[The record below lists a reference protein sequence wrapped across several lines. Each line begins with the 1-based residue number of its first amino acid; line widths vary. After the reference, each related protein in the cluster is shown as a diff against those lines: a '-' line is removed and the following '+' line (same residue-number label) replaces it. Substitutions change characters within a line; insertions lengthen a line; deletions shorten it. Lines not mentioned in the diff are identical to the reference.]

1 MPVFEVRGIKLDAE
15 ELLRAIAEMPGLVR
29 SCGLHEICME
39 RVVFHPDRA
48 EVEFVPGDKE
58 ERVVA
63 FGNAALMALVLAW
76 CKRIRV
82 PIPQECTKV
91 IEVTHSGVTLCISLQ
106 RRSGDRRR

>member
-1 MPVFEVRGIKLDAE
+1 LPVFEVRGIKLDAN

-29 SCGLHEICME
+29 SFGIHEVHME
-39 RVVFHPDRA
+39 RVAFHPGRA
-48 EVEFVPGDKE
+48 EVEFFPGDKTE
-58 ERVVA
+58 KVVA

-82 PIPQECTKV
+82 PIPQQCTKV

-106 RRSGDRRR
+106 RPSGQRRR